1 MSDVAKM
8 IESFVRAELAIQ
20 QIREKTATRVRQLR
34 TEVKTCKE
42 YLLGQMV
49 KRKLTCMEVSHE
61 RLQELTYIRLKEQP
75 AAETAF
81 SCEDVVN
88 LVFALPYDDTA
99 ETSPYAAIE
108 AKASCASVKPSL
120 KLSGSRERGANVTEI
135 PSDMWPF
142 ALGLALAREELR
154 AISAADSEAI
164 AQFAA
169 TKNSV
174 TPAIIEFLQNKEDH
188 QQRLS
193 VPEGS
198 HTRTYIIKAI
208 ESTRAPKLRRRDVLD
223 LTRPLLETT
232 CDLDSRESVRL
243 LGKQIREQFGLRQSN
258 SKVSLALQCGPLT

>member
-193 VPEGS
+193 VLGS
-198 HTRTYIIKAI
+198 H
-208 ESTRAPKLRRRDVLD
+208 PQVQ
-223 LTRPLLETT
+223 
-232 CDLDSRESVRL
+232 VRL
-243 LGKQIREQFGLRQSN
+243 RSLSRYHGQVEYFGVVHGTKERFIDGSFAVVNIPHAPLRLGSVES
-258 SKVSLALQCGPLT
+258 AP